1 MPDLSLAFA
10 TPFGKAAKPDFM
22 LVVTDWH
29 DMLQNAE
36 RHF

>member
-10 TPFGKAAKPDFM
+10 TQLAKAAKTNFM

-29 DMLQNAE
+29 DMLQTAE